1 MTNKEQQHSDF
12 LEFLR
17 VSYLR
22 HLGDK
27 DPNNPDIVEDVCSDI
42 EDYLSNF
49 LDSEEYKNL
58 QKALNSLYIGIPSEI
73 ADDVK
78 KKFDD
83 FINLVLLFGKDKIIF
98 GTTEEIVKD
107 INNKI
112 ENFVQSLP
120 KEK

>member
-58 QKALNSLYIGIPSEI
+58 ERAINCLNIGVPSYIAEDI
-73 ADDVK
+73 K
-78 KKFDD
+78 KKFND
-83 FINLVLLFGKDKIIF
+83 FINLIMIK
-98 GTTEEIVKD
+98 
-107 INNKI
+107 N
-112 ENFVQSLP
+112 
-120 KEK
+120 

>member
-1 MTNKEQQHSDF
+1 MSEQQHSDF

-27 DPNNPDIVEDVCSDI
+27 DPNNPDIVEDVCIDI
-42 EDYLSNF
+42 EDYFSNF
-49 LDSEEYKNL
+49 LDSDEYKNL

-78 KKFDD
+78 KKFDN